1 MRRHLPDAWPLPGLD
16 DLSRDF
22 FTAGR
27 LVLQRC
33 LECGT
38 VQHPP
43 EEVCY
48 RCQAMRFT
56 GVESAGRGHI
66 YSYVVA
72 HHPVS
77 PLLRERV
84 PYGIALVQL
93 DDFPDVRVLG
103 NVLNLE
109 PEELRIGLP
118 LRVTFE
124 EVQDQES
131 GERLLVPQWEAIA

>member
-1 MRRHLPDAWPLPGLD
+1 MGRHLPEGWPLPAVD
-16 DLSRDF
+16 DLSRGF

-27 LVLQRC
+27 LVLQGC
-33 LECGT
+33 LACGA

-48 RCQAMRFT
+48 RCQGMRFT
-56 GVESAGRGHI
+56 GVESEGRGRIH
-66 YSYVVA
+66 SYVVA

-93 DDFPDVRVLG
+93 DDFPEIRVLG
-103 NVLNLE
+103 NVLNLP

-124 EVQDQES
+124 EIQDDES
-131 GERLLVPQWEAIA
+131 GERLLIPQWELLE